1 MDDTLMVFYRQSR
14 TLYAV
19 SSTIFHHTCTLDEGV
34 WHKYLCL
41 PFSECCDYPVHWM
54 GVDKNSSAVKPE
66 NFNYPDPSAY
76 NIIMVYKRYGFYV

>member
-14 TLYAV
+14 TLYVV
-19 SSTIFHHTCTLDEGV
+19 SSTIFYDTCTLDESI
-34 WHKYLCL
+34 WHKCLSL
-41 PFSECCDYPVHWM
+41 PFSECYNNFIHRM
-54 GVDKNSSAVKPE
+54 GDDKNSSAVKPE